1 MPHTM
6 RRDISQA
13 LRNIT
18 TTTAAKSSVTIGF
31 VNRFTAL
38 PWWHDVCSFVR
49 TAQRSD
55 NLMMRI
61 TENFQKGETIGFRLD
76 GTLTADSCA
85 ELEALCIQ
93 YQVSEGKLIQLD
105 MAGVV
110 FMNEEVAK
118 RLAELRSD
126 RLSIINCSPF
136 IEMLLRMVAK

>member
-1 MPHTM
+1 M
-6 RRDISQA
+6 
-13 LRNIT
+13 L
-18 TTTAAKSSVTIGF
+18 
-31 VNRFTAL
+31 
-38 PWWHDVCSFVR
+38 
-49 TAQRSD
+49 
-55 NLMMRI
+55 RI

-76 GTLTADSCA
+76 GTLTADSCTD
-85 ELEALCIQ
+85 LEALCIH
-93 YQVSEGKLIQLD
+93 YQESEGKLIQLD